1 MDSERLKE
9 IEQHKKLHNPE
20 FQDAEELAAA
30 AKDRKCGPPVFSS
43 QIFAEIFKTL

>member
-30 AKDRKCGPPVFSS
+30 AKDRKCGPPCVF
-43 QIFAEIFKTL
+43 ITDICRDL